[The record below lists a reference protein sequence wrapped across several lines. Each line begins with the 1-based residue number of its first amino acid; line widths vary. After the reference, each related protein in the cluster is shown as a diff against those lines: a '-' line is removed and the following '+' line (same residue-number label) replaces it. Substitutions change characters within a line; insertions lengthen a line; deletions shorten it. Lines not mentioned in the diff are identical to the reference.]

1 MDDINND
8 DPPDPQD
15 QGAGGGDN
23 AAGNANDP
31 ALDQDQVQGIRDP
44 RVLRAIQDMQNRF
57 DQRLIDEQQ
66 AANDRLQHLLQQQAN
81 DHRAQIINLQR
92 QFQDAMQQQQQQQQQ
107 QQHSPE
113 WRPGG
118 G

>member
-66 AANDRLQHLLQQQAN
+66 AANDRLQHLLQ
-81 DHRAQIINLQR
+81 
-92 QFQDAMQQQQQQQQQ
+92 
-107 QQHSPE
+107 
-113 WRPGG
+113 
-118 G
+118 